1 MRAAADPARVT
12 VVGGGISG
20 LAAAHRLLTTAADAG
35 EPIEVTVREREQT
48 LGGKIRTTPFAGR
61 SAVDEGADAFLA
73 RVPWAV
79 GLAREVGLGEQ
90 MVSPA
95 TGSAAVWWQGLQP
108 IPAGLLLGMP
118 TDLMQLART
127 RLISWPG
134 KLRAAT
140 EVLRP
145 RTPIDR
151 GPGAD
156 SIGSY
161 VRARFGDE
169 VHERLVD
176 PLVGSIYAADTDRF
190 SLTAVAQIHDLAA
203 THRSVLLAAR
213 RRPPAPDGP
222 VFYAPPQGMGQLV
235 EATAQAV
242 RALGGII
249 RCADPVG
256 SLTADGDGWRVDDE
270 PADAVV
276 LASPAAASAD
286 LLRGVASD
294 VAAGLAAVEYADV
307 VMVTAAVPIADWPE
321 RLQGLSGYLVPKP
334 AQRLVTAVSFG
345 SQKWAHWRTPDT
357 VVLRISLGRDGLPVL
372 HLSDEQLVEAALRET
387 GDHLGLTLDP
397 TALRVTRWAG
407 AFPQY
412 RPGHADRVAAL
423 EQALPAGLALAG
435 ASHHGIGIPACVHS
449 GQRAAT
455 ATVARLAHRRQ

>member
-1 MRAAADPARVT
+1 MRAAAQPARVT

-20 LAAAHRLLTTAADAG
+20 LAAAHRLLTLAAEAG
-35 EPIEVTVREREQT
+35 LPVDVTVREREPVP
-48 LGGKIRTTPFAGR
+48 GGKIRTTPFAGLA
-61 SAVDEGADAFLA
+61 AVDEGADAFLA

-79 GLAREVGLGEQ
+79 ALAREVGLGEQ

-95 TGSAAVWWQGLQP
+95 TGSAAVWWRGLQP

-118 TDLMQLART
+118 TDLLQLART

-134 KLRAAT
+134 KVRAAT

-145 RTPIDR
+145 RTRIDS

-156 SIGSY
+156 SIGAY
-161 VRARFGDE
+161 VRARFGDQ

-190 SLTAVAQIHDLAA
+190 SLAAVPQIHDLAS

-213 RRPPAPDGP
+213 RRPPAPEGP
-222 VFYAPPQGMGQLV
+222 VFFAPAHGMGQFV
-235 EATAQAV
+235 DATAAAV
-242 RALGGII
+242 RSLGGTI
-249 RCADPVG
+249 RCGDPVG
-256 SLTADGDGWRVDDE
+256 AVTSDDDGWRVDDE

-276 LASPAAASAD
+276 LAGPAAASAD
-286 LLRGVASD
+286 LLAASLPE

-307 VMVTAAVPIADWPE
+307 VMVTIAVPAHAWPE
-321 RLQGLSGYLVPKP
+321 RLQGMSGYLVPKP

-345 SQKWAHWRTPDT
+345 SQKWTHWRTPDA

-372 HLSDEQLVEAALRET
+372 HLSDEQLVEAALRDT
-387 GDHLGLTLDP
+387 GEHLGLVLEP
-397 TALRVTRWAG
+397 TAVRLTRWAG

-412 RPGHADRVAAL
+412 RPGHAGRVAAL
-423 EQALPAGLALAG
+423 EQRLPGGIALAG
-435 ASHHGIGIPACVHS
+435 ASHHGIGIPACVQS

-455 ATVARLAHRRQ
+455 ATFAHLAHRRQ

>member
-1 MRAAADPARVT
+1 MRAAGRPSRVT
-12 VVGGGISG
+12 IVGGGISG
-20 LAAAHRLLTTAADAG
+20 LAAAHRLLTLAAEAG
-35 EPIEVTVREREQT
+35 EPIDVTVREREQA
-48 LGGKIRTTPFAGR
+48 LGGKIRTTPFAGLP
-61 SAVDEGADAFLA
+61 AVDEGADAFLA

-79 GLAREVGLGEQ
+79 ALAREVGLGDQ

-95 TGSAAVWWQGLQP
+95 TGSAAVWWNGLQP

-118 TDLMQLART
+118 TDLLRLART

-140 EVLRP
+140 EMLRP
-145 RTPIDR
+145 RTPIDH

-156 SIGSY
+156 SIGAY

-213 RRPPAPDGP
+213 RRPPAPEGP
-222 VFYAPPQGMGQLV
+222 VFFAPAHGMGQFV
-235 EATAQAV
+235 AAIAQAV
-242 RALGGII
+242 HSLGGTI
-249 RCADPVG
+249 RCNDPVG
-256 SLTADGDGWRVDDE
+256 SVTLDGPGWRVDDE
-270 PADAVV
+270 HADAVV
-276 LASPAAASAD
+276 LAGPAAASAD
-286 LLRGVASD
+286 LLATALPE

-307 VMVTAAVPIADWPE
+307 VMVTIAIPAHTWPD
-321 RLQGLSGYLVPKP
+321 RLQSLSGYLVPKP

-345 SQKWAHWRTPDT
+345 SQKWAHWRTPDM

-372 HLSDEQLVEAALRET
+372 HLSDEQLVEAALRDT
-387 GDHLGLTLDP
+387 GEHLGLVLEP
-397 TALRVTRWAG
+397 TAVRLTRWAG

-412 RPGHADRVAAL
+412 RPGHAARVAGL
-423 EQALPAGLALAG
+423 ERALPAGLALAG

-449 GQRAAT
+449 GQRAAA
-455 ATVARLAHRRQ
+455 ATLDSVANRRQ